1 MRKLLASDH
10 PTGMHNHLFLV
21 KFIALQYRKLEP
33 LSYIDHIYLDA
44 NTCTSNINPKKT
56 NLNTAT
62 ISAPTA
68 GFQKPPPAKSDDGRL
83 LRGRTRSERNSS
95 FFLPTSSPRMA
106 GSAWT
111 ASEDQESSF
120 VLRNLQAMSKSLIEE
135 EAEEEGSLLIQ
146 LLADKTPILLL
157 HLCLSPVL

>member
-21 KFIALQYRKLEP
+21 KFIALQHRKLEP

-68 GFQKPPPAKSDDGRL
+68 GFQNHHRP
-83 LRGRTRSERNSS
+83 N
-95 FFLPTSSPRMA
+95 PTMA
-106 GSAWT
+106 GYCGAEP
-111 ASEDQESSF
+111 APRGILRSF
-120 VLRNLQAMSKSLIEE
+120 CRQAALGWPAAHGQHRKTKSP
-135 EAEEEGSLLIQ
+135 LLSCAIY
-146 LLADKTPILLL
+146 K
-157 HLCLSPVL
+157 LCPRA